1 MHIVADPADPAEEPK
16 DSAPPVMN
24 QWWAEAVVDLRRER
38 SRRRHPSNQEPA
50 WEKDGG
56 YETSEWVV

>member
-1 MHIVADPADPAEEPK
+1 MHIVEDPAGAVGEPK
-16 DSAPPVMN
+16 EPARPVMN

-38 SRRRHPSNQEPA
+38 SRRRHPSNREPA

-56 YETSEWVV
+56 YEPSEWVV